1 MTKNSLR
8 NGPGTGGYYGEFGS
22 RYAPE
27 ILMPNLIELEKAFN
41 DAINDKKFIDEF
53 EYYLKEWVGRPNP
66 LYFAEQLTKQIG
78 GAKIYFKSDHL
89 NHLGAHKLNNSLFQ
103 ILLAKRMSKKKI
115 YAETGAGAHLI
126 ATAAACAKFNLP
138 CIGYMGHDDVI
149 KQSTNVLKA
158 KLFGAKVVE
167 CFDGT
172 GEKGVLK
179 DACTAVLKAWSSDP
193 DAFYCCGSAIGPHPF
208 PRIVQYA
215 QSVIGREIREQ
226 IMEKEGRLPD
236 AIAACIGGGSNLI
249 GAVHEF
255 LDDSNVKMIAVEAAG
270 HGINTENHAASL
282 TGGKPGVLHGNKTYL
297 LQSDTGQIKEAHS
310 ISAGLDYP
318 GIGPEHSYLF
328 EKGRVKYES
337 ATDKEALDAFQY
349 CCKLEG
355 IIPALEPAHALAV
368 LKRIA
373 KNYDEKTIIVMNMC
387 GRGDKDIF
395 TVADE
400 LQIKL

>member
-1 MTKNSLR
+1 MTKNTLR
-8 NGPGTGGYYGEFGS
+8 NGPNAAGYYGEFGS

-41 DAINDKKFIDEF
+41 DAINDQSFIDEF
-53 EYYLKEWVGRPNP
+53 EYYLKEWIGRPNP

-89 NHLGAHKLNNSLFQ
+89 NHLGAHKGNNALFQ
-103 ILLAKRMSKKKI
+103 ILLAKRMGKTKVLC
-115 YAETGAGAHLI
+115 ETGAGAHLI
-126 ATAAACAKFNLP
+126 ATAAAGAFKSLP
-138 CIGYMGHDDVI
+138 VIGYMGRDDVI

-179 DACTAVLKAWSSDP
+179 DACTSVLKAWSSDP

-208 PRIVQYA
+208 PRIVQFA
-215 QSVIGREIREQ
+215 QSVIGKEIREQ

-255 LDDSNVKMIAVEAAG
+255 LDDKEVE
-270 HGINTENHAASL
+270 
-282 TGGKPGVLHGNKTYL
+282 LH
-297 LQSDTGQIKEAHS
+297 
-310 ISAGLDYP
+310 
-318 GIGPEHSYLF
+318 
-328 EKGRVKYES
+328 V
-337 ATDKEALDAFQY
+337 
-349 CCKLEG
+349 
-355 IIPALEPAHALAV
+355 
-368 LKRIA
+368 
-373 KNYDEKTIIVMNMC
+373 
-387 GRGDKDIF
+387 
-395 TVADE
+395 
-400 LQIKL
+400 

>member
-1 MTKNSLR
+1 MTKNTLR
-8 NGPGTGGYYGEFGS
+8 NGPNAEGYYGEFGS

-41 DAINDKKFIDEF
+41 EAINDQSFIDEF
-53 EYYLKEWVGRPNP
+53 EYYLKEWIGRPNP
-66 LYFAEQLTKQIG
+66 LYYAEQLTKKIG

-89 NHLGAHKLNNSLFQ
+89 NHLGAHKGNNALFQ
-103 ILLAKRMSKKKI
+103 ILLAKRMGKTKVLC
-115 YAETGAGAHLI
+115 ETGAGAHLI
-126 ATAAACAKFNLP
+126 ATAAAGAFKSLP
-138 CIGYMGHDDVI
+138 VIGYMGRDDVI

-255 LDDSNVKMIAVEAAG
+255 LDDKEVELHGVEPEHSAALTNG
-270 HGINTENHAASL
+270 TIGIMQGFKSFMLQSESGDATLSTQSLASGINF
-282 TGGKPGVLHGNKTYL
+282 Y
-297 LQSDTGQIKEAHS
+297 
-310 ISAGLDYP
+310 SA
-318 GIGPEHSYLF
+318 GPEHAYL
-328 EKGRVKYES
+328 K
-337 ATDKEALDAFQY
+337 Q
-349 CCKLEG
+349 
-355 IIPALEPAHALAV
+355 I
-368 LKRIA
+368 KRI
-373 KNYDEKTIIVMNMC
+373 KYSHVS
-387 GRGDKDIF
+387 DK
-395 TVADE
+395 
-400 LQIKL
+400 

>member
-1 MTKNSLR
+1 MTKNSLK
-8 NGPGTGGYYGEFGS
+8 NGPDEAGYYGEFGS

-27 ILMPNLIELEKAFN
+27 ILMPNLIELEEAFN
-41 DAINDKKFIDEF
+41 QAINDKKFIDEF

-78 GAKIYFKSDHL
+78 GAKTYFKSDHL

-158 KLFGAKVVE
+158 KLFGAKVIE

-172 GEKGVLK
+172 GKKGVLK

-255 LDDSNVKMIAVEAAG
+255 LDDKEVKLYGVEPEHSAALTNG
-270 HGINTENHAASL
+270 TVGIMQGFKSMM
-282 TGGKPGVLHGNKTYL
+282 
-297 LQSDTGQIKEAHS
+297 LQSDTGDATLSTSSLASGINFY
-310 ISAGLDYP
+310 SA
-318 GIGPEHSYLF
+318 GPEHAYL
-328 EKGRVKYES
+328 KKIKRVNY
-337 ATDKEALDAFQY
+337 THVRDDEAFDAFQLV
-349 CCKLEG
+349 CKTEG
-355 IIPALEPAHALAV
+355 ILIAFEPAFAVAYGIKLAKEMGKDKLLV
-368 LKRIA
+368 LNI
-373 KNYDEKTIIVMNMC
+373 C
-387 GRGDKDIF
+387 GRGDKDID
-395 TVADE
+395 TAEKILGD
-400 LQIKL
+400 KLESKT

>member
-1 MTKNSLR
+1 MKKNSLR
-8 NGPGTGGYYGEFGS
+8 NGPDSNGYYGEFGS

-255 LDDSNVKMIAVEAAG
+255 LDDKEVELHGVEPEHSAALTNG
-270 HGINTENHAASL
+270 TVGIMQGFKSFMLQSSSGDATLFTKSLASGINFYSC
-282 TGGKPGVLHGNKTYL
+282 
-297 LQSDTGQIKEAHS
+297 
-310 ISAGLDYP
+310 
-318 GIGPEHSYLF
+318 GPEHAYL
-328 EKGRVKYES
+328 KSINRIKYS
-337 ATDKEALDAFQY
+337 HVSDKEAFDAFQLI
-349 CCKLEG
+349 CKTEG
-355 IIPALEPAHALAV
+355 ILIAFEPAFAV
-368 LKRIA
+368 A
-373 KNYDEKTIIVMNMC
+373 H
-387 GRGDKDIF
+387 G
-395 TVADE
+395 
-400 LQIKL
+400 IKLAKKWVKIKF